1 VSFIEKKVAYFQ
13 TAGEQNTDTL
23 LKKVK
28 EYVERE
34 GVKNI
39 VVASTTGE
47 TGAKA
52 SRIFKGYNLVVVTH
66 CFGFQKPGETELKEE
81 FKEEILKNGAKI
93 FTGTHALSSVERAK
107 TGAKASRIFKGYNL
121 VVVTH
126 CFGFQKPGETEL
138 KEEFKEEILKNGAK
152 IFTGTHALS
161 SVERAIRKDFGTIQ
175 PLEVIANTLRLM
187 GEGTKVCVE
196 ITLMAADAGLIP
208 VDKDVVAVAGTG
220 RGADTALRIKPANTG
235 RFFDLRIRE
244 VIAKPSNF

>member
-1 VSFIEKKVAYFQ
+1 MSFTEKKVAYFQ
-13 TAGEQNTDTL
+13 TAGKQNTDAL
-23 LKKVK
+23 LKIVK

-34 GVKNI
+34 GIKNI

-52 SRIFKGYNLVVVTH
+52 SKIFKGYNVVVVTH
-66 CFGFQKPGETELKEE
+66 CFGFHKPGETELKEE
-81 FKEEILKNGAKI
+81 FKEEIL
-93 FTGTHALSSVERAK
+93 R
-107 TGAKASRIFKGYNL
+107 
-121 VVVTH
+121 
-126 CFGFQKPGETEL
+126 
-138 KEEFKEEILKNGAK
+138 NGAK

-208 VDKDVVAVAGTG
+208 VDKDVVAIAGTG

-235 RFFDLRIRE
+235 RFFDLNIRE

>member
-1 VSFIEKKVAYFQ
+1 MSFTEKKVAYFQ
-13 TAGEQNTDTL
+13 TAGKQNTDAL
-23 LKKVK
+23 LKIVK

-34 GVKNI
+34 GIKNI

-52 SRIFKGYNLVVVTH
+52 SKIFKGYNVVVVTH
-66 CFGFQKPGETELKEE
+66 CFGFHKPGETELKEE
-81 FKEEILKNGAKI
+81 FKEEIL
-93 FTGTHALSSVERAK
+93 R
-107 TGAKASRIFKGYNL
+107 
-121 VVVTH
+121 
-126 CFGFQKPGETEL
+126 
-138 KEEFKEEILKNGAK
+138 NGAK

-235 RFFDLRIRE
+235 RFFDLKIRE